1 MADAP
6 VVNPWGKV
14 ADKAVVSKKG
24 FFNLDAEGS
33 VSPSKSRSFKDVLA
47 GASSSGDTFPNVKQ
61 DVFNGVPAVLLSD
74 DEVLKLASPFQ
85 YTLVGK
91 FGLRRPNLDA
101 IRNFF
106 LSLKLSGFYSVGLLD
121 ARHVAI
127 QLSND
132 LDYSRV
138 FARRSYFIL
147 NYQMRVLKWT
157 PFFDIKEE
165 SPIVPIW
172 ISFPNLRLHFFNSK
186 VLHALGSIFGR
197 PLQTDQ
203 ATASKTR
210 PSVARVLVEVD
221 ISRNH
226 PKEVWVGSKAYG
238 YMQKA
243 EFEKVP
249 EFCNHCKIHGHAVFD
264 CFKLNPELKKPA
276 VHPNRGH
283 GSAENNKV
291 YVPVTK
297 KIAEADVIPVEPI
310 SAVHN
315 ISLNDGETIVVEE
328 NVVGKEISQEK
339 VDEPIKS
346 GDNDTMMN
354 KGNNIMPDP
363 KLFILVNDLLNEL
376 PVKSNSVTMENALLS
391 KQDINNLEDEC
402 SDTYEEGEVIPM
414 FKVVSSP
421 INNQGNISS
430 SSKLKANKVVDED
443 VVSKGGKKKGKQGK
457 NYCPATPRSTRAQ
470 NSSKEV
476 VHCQV
481 MVGDVSCFA
490 SFVYAACTR
499 LNRLNLWEKLVNF
512 ANNINGPWCVGG
524 DFNIIANA
532 NERRGG
538 KCPNYKAME
547 DLNEMITNCNLNDI
561 GFCGSPFTWNRANLF
576 QRLDRILFNNE
587 WLARFSGTN
596 VEHLSRTLSDHVP
609 LLLNINV
616 LNHIGNY
623 AFRFLNMWLLHDNFK
638 EVLQNNWNAPVFP
651 DNNISG
657 MLRLWAKLARL
668 KQCLRYWNKHIFKN
682 IFSNILDMEAKAIE
696 WEGIFLDN
704 PSEVNNAKL
713 SAIKNDLVNL
723 KKQEEAFWH
732 QKANTKFIIEG
743 DRNTKFFHAIAN
755 KNKTKSKIHKIINND
770 NITLDSDELICKSGV
785 DYFMNLFKCNEG
797 ILPLP
802 NPEYIPRYIETE
814 ENIMLCQL
822 PLETEIFNVLREMN
836 GDATAGPDG
845 FTTKFFQKSWDIV
858 KDDVILAVQDFFKG
872 IRTEE
877 FTRGIRYGFCF
888 LFCFLCYFLSNFA
901 GELS

>member
-6 VVNPWGKV
+6 VVNPWGKA
-14 ADKAVVSKKG
+14 ADKAVVLKKG

-33 VSPSKSRSFKDVLA
+33 SSPSKSRSFKDVLA
-47 GASSSGDTFPNVKQ
+47 GASSSGDIFPNVKQ

-74 DEVLKLASPFQ
+74 EEVLKLASLFQ

-147 NYQMRVLKWT
+147 NCQMRVLKWT

-172 ISFPNLRLHFFNSK
+172 ISFPNLRLLFFNSK

-221 ISRNH
+221 ISRIH

-249 EFCNHCKIHGHAVFD
+249 EFCNHCKIHGHAVSD
-264 CFKLNPELKKPA
+264 CFKLNPELKKSA
-276 VHPNRGH
+276 VHPIGGL
-283 GSAENNKV
+283 GSTENNKV
-291 YVPVTK
+291 YVPVVK
-297 KIAEADVIPVEPI
+297 NNVEADVIPVEPT

-315 ISLNDGETIVVEE
+315 ISLNDGGTIVDDE
-328 NVVGKEISQEK
+328 NADGKEISHEK
-339 VDEPIKS
+339 LNETIKT
-346 GDNDTMMN
+346 GENDTMVN
-354 KGNNIMPDP
+354 KGKGIMPDP

-391 KQDINNLEDEC
+391 KHDINNLDDDC
-402 SDTYEEGEVIPM
+402 SDTYVENYEEGEVIPTS
-414 FKVVSSP
+414 KVVSSSN
-421 INNQGNISS
+421 NNQGNLSS
-430 SSKLKANKVVDED
+430 SPQFKANKVVEED

-470 NSSKEV
+470 NSSKEEIVMDYHQV

-490 SFVYAACTR
+490 SFVYAACTI
-499 LNRLNLWEKLVNF
+499 LNRLNLWEQLLNF
-512 ANNINGPWCVGG
+512 ANNINEPWCVGG

-547 DLNEMITNCNLNDI
+547 DFNEMINDCNLNDI
-561 GFCGSPFTWNRANLF
+561 GFYGSPFTWNRANLF
-576 QRLDRILFNNE
+576 QRLDRILFNND

-616 LNHIGNY
+616 INHIGNY

-638 EVLQNNWNAPVFP
+638 VVLQNNWNAPVFP

-668 KQCLRYWNKHIFKN
+668 KQCLRYWNKHSFKN
-682 IFSNILDMEAKAIE
+682 IFSNILEMEAKAIE

-704 PSEVNNAKL
+704 PSEVNSAKL

-723 KKQEEAFWH
+723 QKQEEAFWH
-732 QKANTKFIIEG
+732 QKANAKFVIEG

-797 ILPLP
+797 IFPLP
-802 NPEYIPRYIETE
+802 NPEYIPRCIEVE
-814 ENIMLCQL
+814 ENLMLCQL

-858 KDDVILAVQDFFKG
+858 KDDVISAVHDFFKDLLQVLD
-872 IRTEE
+872 R
-877 FTRGIRYGFCF
+877 RNMR
-888 LFCFLCYFLSNFA
+888 LV
-901 GELS
+901 

>member
-1 MADAP
+1 ML
-6 VVNPWGKV
+6 PWSIRGKA
-14 ADKAVVSKKG
+14 ADKAVVLKKG
-24 FFNLDAEGS
+24 FFNLDAE
-33 VSPSKSRSFKDVLA
+33 DVLA
-47 GASSSGDTFPNVKQ
+47 GASSSGDIFPNVKQ

-74 DEVLKLASPFQ
+74 EEVLKLASPFQ

-101 IRNFF
+101 IRNSF

-147 NYQMRVLKWT
+147 NCQMRVLKWT

-221 ISRNH
+221 ISRIH

-249 EFCNHCKIHGHAVFD
+249 EFCNHCKIHGHAVSD
-264 CFKLNPELKKPA
+264 CFKLNPELKKSV
-276 VHPNRGH
+276 VHPIGGP

-291 YVPVTK
+291 YVPVVK
-297 KIAEADVIPVEPI
+297 NNAEADVIPVEPT

-315 ISLNDGETIVVEE
+315 ISLNDGGTIVVDE
-328 NVVGKEISQEK
+328 NADGKEISQEK
-339 VDEPIKS
+339 LDETIKT
-346 GDNDTMMN
+346 GENDTM
-354 KGNNIMPDP
+354 D
-363 KLFILVNDLLNEL
+363 D
-376 PVKSNSVTMENALLS
+376 
-391 KQDINNLEDEC
+391 C
-402 SDTYEEGEVIPM
+402 SDTYVENYEEGEVIPTS
-414 FKVVSSP
+414 KVVSSSN
-421 INNQGNISS
+421 NNQGNLSS
-430 SSKLKANKVVDED
+430 SPQFKANKVVEED

-470 NSSKEV
+470 NSSKEEIVMDYHQV

-499 LNRLNLWEKLVNF
+499 LNRLNLWEQLLNF

-547 DLNEMITNCNLNDI
+547 DFNEMINDCNLNDI

-576 QRLDRILFNNE
+576 QRLDRILFNND

-638 EVLQNNWNAPVFP
+638 VVLQNNWNAPVFP

-668 KQCLRYWNKHIFKN
+668 KQCLRLKLLNGK
-682 IFSNILDMEAKAIE
+682 
-696 WEGIFLDN
+696 GIF
-704 PSEVNNAKL
+704 
-713 SAIKNDLVNL
+713 
-723 KKQEEAFWH
+723 
-732 QKANTKFIIEG
+732 
-743 DRNTKFFHAIAN
+743 
-755 KNKTKSKIHKIINND
+755 
-770 NITLDSDELICKSGV
+770 
-785 DYFMNLFKCNEG
+785 
-797 ILPLP
+797 PLP
-802 NPEYIPRYIETE
+802 NPEYIPRCIEVE
-814 ENIMLCQL
+814 ENLMLCQL

-858 KDDVILAVQDFFKG
+858 KDDVILAVHDFFKDLLQVLD
-872 IRTEE
+872 R
-877 FTRGIRYGFCF
+877 RNMR
-888 LFCFLCYFLSNFA
+888 LV
-901 GELS
+901 